1 MDVVA
6 LAVGASYHSGFC
18 PLPLPG
24 SARLGERHGRNGRP
38 GVSRRVPVCPGVSR
52 REGWHGEARESFC
65 LLVPDCRVPPIRG
78 CPRLC
83 RQSLLCRIGSRG
95 PAPLPLPAH
104 QPALAFCYSYRPS
117 SPFGVRAP
125 AMRPSTKKT
134 VVANMGAVE
143 VAQVAGE
150 ASYIGG
156 VAGVMFGI
164 TLVGLALGFVLLR
177 VESLAEEGKI

>member
-1 MDVVA
+1 MVA
-6 LAVGASYHSGFC
+6 CSLSLARAPVATRAAVAS
-18 PLPLPG
+18 
-24 SARLGERHGRNGRP
+24 
-38 GVSRRVPVCPGVSR
+38 
-52 REGWHGEARESFC
+52 
-65 LLVPDCRVPPIRG
+65 
-78 CPRLC
+78 
-83 RQSLLCRIGSRG
+83 
-95 PAPLPLPAH
+95 
-104 QPALAFCYSYRPS
+104 RPS